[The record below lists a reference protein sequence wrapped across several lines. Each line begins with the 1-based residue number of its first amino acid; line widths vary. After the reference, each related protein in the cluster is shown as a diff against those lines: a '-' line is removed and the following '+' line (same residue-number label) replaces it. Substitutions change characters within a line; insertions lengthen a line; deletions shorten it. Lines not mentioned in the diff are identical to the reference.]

1 MRELRTRFSC
11 SSYTPTP
18 CGCRTYKIKKA
29 IVIDHGYK
37 SLIDVEERDLQN
49 EINSFLSDT
58 LIGNVIARCAL
69 GDTSGLRPLSK
80 DNYMDV
86 TKYQRMTL
94 SDMTAAAS
102 RVGQIYDSLPPDLK
116 SRFGSADAL
125 VNSSNVDVMRSI
137 LSHFEQS
144 NVSNSV
150 NKEENVNG

>member
-1 MRELRTRFSC
+1 MREFRTRFSDYN
-11 SSYTPTP
+11 YTPTC
-18 CGCRTYKIKKA
+18 CGCRKYKVKKA

-58 LIGNVIARCAL
+58 LIGNVLARAAL

-80 DNYMDV
+80 DCYVDV

-102 RVGQIYDSLPPDLK
+102 RVGQIYDSLPADLK
-116 SRFGSADAL
+116 ARFGSADAL

-137 LSHFEQS
+137 LSHFEQT
-144 NVSNSV
+144 VSNTV
-150 NKEENVNG
+150 KKEDNVNG